1 MRPREFWWDYALVE
15 LNEMIAA
22 HAAYEEH
29 FADVIA
35 FGVNYGFSGKKPV
48 RRGAAAEKTDLARLR
63 QMMNEEI
70 PGEPVM
76 LTKEVVETV
85 FAKDIIG
92 ATKLDIL
99 PPPTLPDEDVDADVA
114 YLKALDS
121 AIKARTRK
129 EN

>member
-1 MRPREFWWDYALVE
+1 
-15 LNEMIAA
+15 MIAA
-22 HAAYEEH
+22 HSAYEEH
-29 FADVIA
+29 FADIIA
-35 FGVNYGFSGKKPV
+35 FGVNYGFSGKKPRLT
-48 RRGAAAEKTDLARLR
+48 RRNVAAEKTDLTRLR

-92 ATKLDIL
+92 ATKLDVT
-99 PPPTLPDEDVDADVA
+99 PPPTAPEVDLAADKA
-114 YLKALDS
+114 YLLALDK
-121 AIKARTRK
+121 AIKERTTNK

>member
-1 MRPREFWWDYALVE
+1 LVE
-15 LNEMIAA
+15 LNEMMAA
-22 HAAYEEH
+22 HVAYEEH

-35 FGVNYGFSGKKPV
+35 FGVNYGFSGKKPRQT
-48 RRGAAAEKTDLARLR
+48 RRNVAAEHADLTRLR

-92 ATKLDIL
+92 ATKLDIT
-99 PPPTLPDEDVDADVA
+99 PPPTAPEEDLEADKT
-114 YLKALDS
+114 YLLALDK
-121 AIKARTRK
+121 AIKTRAANR

>member
-1 MRPREFWWDYALVE
+1 M
-15 LNEMIAA
+15 MAA
-22 HAAYEEH
+22 HVAYEEH

-35 FGVNYGFSGKKPV
+35 FGVNYGFSGKKPRQT
-48 RRGAAAEKTDLARLR
+48 RRNVAAEHADLTRLR

-92 ATKLDIL
+92 ATKLDIT
-99 PPPTLPDEDVDADVA
+99 PPPTAPEEDLEADKT
-114 YLKALDS
+114 YLLALDK
-121 AIKARTRK
+121 AIKTRAANR

>member
-1 MRPREFWWDYALVE
+1 
-15 LNEMIAA
+15 MITA

-35 FGVNYGFSGKKPV
+35 YGVNYGFSGKKPIA
-48 RRGAAAEKTDLARLR
+48 RRNVIAEHTDLTRLR

-70 PGEPVM
+70 PGEPVL

-92 ATKLDIL
+92 ATKLDIT
-99 PPPTLPDEDVDADVA
+99 PPPTAPEVDLDADKA
-114 YLKALDS
+114 YLLALDK
-121 AIKARTRK
+121 AIKRAK

>member
-1 MRPREFWWDYALVE
+1 
-15 LNEMIAA
+15 MIAA

-70 PGEPVM
+70 PGEPVR
-76 LTKEVVETV
+76 LTPEVVETV
-85 FAKDIIG
+85 FAKDIVG
-92 ATKLDIL
+92 ATRINVT
-99 PPPTLPDEDVDADVA
+99 PPSTEPEEDVDADVA
-114 YLKALDS
+114 YLMALDS